1 MPPPPKTKKKKR
13 EPKFVIPEWC
23 PQITDLEIKIKELEE
38 LDKFAEELNLDEA
51 FLATAAEQIKRM
63 KNEVQFRKVQ

>member
-1 MPPPPKTKKKKR
+1 M
-13 EPKFVIPEWC
+13 

-51 FLATAAEQIKRM
+51 FLATAAED
-63 KNEVQFRKVQ
+63 